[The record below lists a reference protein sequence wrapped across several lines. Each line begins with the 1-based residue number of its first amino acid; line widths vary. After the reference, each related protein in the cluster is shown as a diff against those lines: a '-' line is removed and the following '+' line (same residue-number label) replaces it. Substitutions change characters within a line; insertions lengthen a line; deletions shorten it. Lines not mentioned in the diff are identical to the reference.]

1 MHKSCPVVVLRKRE
15 DRCKHRAVS
24 MDKSCSVVVLEN
36 SKKVRRVLCV
46 CVYVKI
52 KREFDTTVV
61 VLIKSKEK
69 KPAGKQ
75 ERQCLWISLTLR
87 LPEGSAKR

>member
-1 MHKSCPVVVLRKRE
+1 MY
-15 DRCKHRAVS
+15 A
-24 MDKSCSVVVLEN
+24 
-36 SKKVRRVLCV
+36 
-46 CVYVKI
+46 KI

-75 ERQCLWISLTLR
+75 KKAVSVDKSY
-87 LPEGSAKR
+87 PAVS